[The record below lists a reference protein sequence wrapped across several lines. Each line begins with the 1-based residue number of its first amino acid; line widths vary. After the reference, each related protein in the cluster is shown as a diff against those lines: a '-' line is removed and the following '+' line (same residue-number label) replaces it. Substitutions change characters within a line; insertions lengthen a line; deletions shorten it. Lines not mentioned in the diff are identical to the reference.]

1 MSVEEPF
8 RFRAGRLSLDFT
20 ATLEARYRK
29 PVERLTAPAELVR
42 WIEMALPA
50 SAAVPAVPADP
61 AAAAGGAA
69 PAGAAVPDARPP
81 VLPSQR
87 ALGKAR
93 ELREA
98 IRRLVHPA
106 TRDDPQAADIAIVND
121 WAGRPGFAPVLEPDG
136 RSMWLR
142 SGYRAEAGLAMVAR
156 DAIDLLS
163 GPWLTRVREC
173 ERPDCSVLF
182 LDQSRPGQ
190 RRWCDMES
198 CGNLMKGRRHR
209 RAHRAPA
216 DPDRPPRPAPLV
228 QVD

>member
-8 RFRAGRLSLDFT
+8 WFRAGRLSLDFT

-42 WIEMALPA
+42 WIEMAVPA
-50 SAAVPAVPADP
+50 SAAVPAG
-61 AAAAGGAA
+61 AAG
-69 PAGAAVPDARPP
+69 PDAGPS

-106 TRDDPQAADIAIVND
+106 TRDDPQAADIGIVND
-121 WAGRPGFAPVLEPDG
+121 WAGRPGFAPVLEPDA

-163 GPWLTRVREC
+163 GPWLARVREC

-216 DPDRPPRPAPLV
+216 DPDRSPRPDLLAH
-228 QVD
+228 VD